1 MHDTATGEERYLS
14 LTSQLSS
21 LLSCKAVT
29 IVEGKKSVDVK
40 VELCYCNEELCNV
53 DLSAG
58 HGLGTSHILAIL
70 NILVLTL
77 VMK

>member
-1 MHDTATGEERYLS
+1 M
-14 LTSQLSS
+14 
-21 LLSCKAVT
+21 T

-58 HGLGTSHILAIL
+58 PGLNTSRIVTLL

>member
-53 DLSAG
+53 DLSTG
-58 HGLGTSHILAIL
+58 PGLDTSRFVTLL
-70 NILVLTL
+70 NILILTL

>member
-1 MHDTATGEERYLS
+1 M
-14 LTSQLSS
+14 
-21 LLSCKAVT
+21 T

-40 VELCYCNEELCNV
+40 VELCYCNKELCNV

-58 HGLGTSHILAIL
+58 PGLNTGPILTLL